1 MKTRRAVKT
10 VRRRPPSSAP
20 LRSVNPASLA
30 TPRGYSH
37 GILGTGR
44 LLFLAG
50 QVGWD
55 SEGRMVSADFV
66 EQFGRALDNVL
77 AVLAAAGGS
86 PTRLARLTLYVTD
99 KREYLQRLADVG
111 AAYRQR
117 MGRHYPAMALV
128 EVKSLLL
135 DEAKVEIEGTA
146 LL

>member
-1 MKTRRAVKT
+1 M
-10 VRRRPPSSAP
+10 
-20 LRSVNPASLA
+20 
-30 TPRGYSH
+30 
-37 GILGTGR
+37 LGTGR
-44 LLFLAG
+44 LLLVAG

-55 SEGRMVSADFV
+55 SAGRMVSADFV

-77 AVLAAAGGS
+77 AVVAAAGGA
-86 PTRLARLTLYVTD
+86 PTSLARLTLYVTD
-99 KREYLQRLADVG
+99 KREYLRRLADVG

-117 MGRHYPAMALV
+117 MGRHFPAMALV